1 VDSSPTL
8 GPKESDG
15 LRDKQDRN
23 HTRIVNSIAPIKQW
37 TDVDL
42 DRFHNE
48 IVPLNQPAHIKS
60 LVRDWPSVQAGNTST
75 VAIADYL
82 KGFDT
87 GEPVLAAVG
96 APDINGRF
104 FYRDDLL
111 DVNFQ
116 RTGVAVTVA
125 LEQLLETIEQE
136 NPPAI
141 AIQAIPVDKILPGFG
156 KANSMP
162 ILDGS
167 VAPTMWFGNRAIV
180 APHYDIQDNIACVV
194 AGERKF
200 TVFPPDQINNLY
212 IGPTLGAPGGVPIS
226 MVDLRDP
233 DMARYPRFAE
243 ALEAAQQAVLEPGD
257 AVYIPALWWHAVESL
272 QRFNVLVNYW
282 WGGVTE
288 SQVSPNDSLTHAMLG
303 IANLSP
309 EKRAAWK
316 AYFDYYV
323 FRLDGDPTA
332 HLPEGLKDV
341 VTSLTPEQR
350 QAVLKFLSGKLQ
362 Q

>member
-1 VDSSPTL
+1 VD
-8 GPKESDG
+8 
-15 LRDKQDRN
+15 
-23 HTRIVNSIAPIKQW
+23 SIAPIEQW
-37 TDVDL
+37 SDVDL

-48 IVPLNQPAHIKS
+48 IVPLNRPAHIKS
-60 LVRDWPSVQAGNTST
+60 LVRDWPSVQAGNTS
-75 VAIADYL
+75 APAAADYL
-82 KGFDT
+82 KQFDT

-96 APDINGRF
+96 APDIDGRF

-111 DVNFQ
+111 DVNFK
-116 RTGVAVTVA
+116 RAGVAVTVA
-125 LEQLLETIEQE
+125 LEQLLETLEQE

-141 AIQAIPVDKILPGFG
+141 ALQAIPLNKILPGF
-156 KANSMP
+156 AAENSLP
-162 ILDGS
+162 VLDGS

-180 APHYDIQDNIACVV
+180 AAHYDIQDNIACVV

-200 TVFPPDQINNLY
+200 TVFPPEQVNNLY
-212 IGPTLGAPGGVPIS
+212 VGPTLGAPGGVPIS

-233 DMARYPRFAE
+233 DMQRYPRFAQ
-243 ALEAAQQAVLEPGD
+243 ALDAAQQAVLEPGD
-257 AVYIPALWWHAVESL
+257 AVYIPALWWHAVESM

-282 WGGVTE
+282 WGGVTA
-288 SQVSPNDSLTHAMLG
+288 SGVSPNDSLTHAMLG
-303 IANLSP
+303 IANLSA

-323 FRLDGDPTA
+323 FRLDCDPTA

-341 VTSLTPEQR
+341 VTSLNPEQKK
-350 QAVLKFLSGKLQ
+350 AVLKFLAGKLQ